1 MDKENLEL
9 EYKIQGRGVTEA
21 DQKAK
26 HFEAEREMTMKLQH
40 SLQNQRDHAEVML
53 EQLKVE
59 EKKCK
64 EMLDLKIDVEQEKE
78 IKQEDAK
85 EMNGRRIR
93 NKEDI
98 IKQQQKLSQLR
109 SQKKRLTAEQEVLT
123 TDNTQLIKENE
134 KFETE
139 NEKLNKEIVEVIQRI
154 DVSTLLKEIDMEEM
168 RHLANQNI
176 QTNQAFESL
185 LYKWNIIKDQ
195 QNDI

>member
-64 EMLDLKIDVEQEKE
+64 EMLDLKIDVEQNLELKE
-78 IKQEDAK
+78 EDAREK
-85 EMNGRRIR
+85 KARREVNR
-93 NKEDI
+93 EDI
-98 IKQQQKLSQLR
+98 IKQ
-109 SQKKRLTAEQEVLT
+109 
-123 TDNTQLIKENE
+123 
-134 KFETE
+134 
-139 NEKLNKEIVEVIQRI
+139 
-154 DVSTLLKEIDMEEM
+154 
-168 RHLANQNI
+168 
-176 QTNQAFESL
+176 
-185 LYKWNIIKDQ
+185 
-195 QNDI
+195 